1 MELLESLKRS
11 LTRAFAL
18 GVSAVLVLGMS
29 APAVSAFAE
38 DAPATDPPPS
48 DRTCPE

>member
-11 LTRAFAL
+11 LARAFAL

-29 APAVSAFAE
+29 TPRV
-38 DAPATDPPPS
+38 
-48 DRTCPE
+48 CVC